1 MHEIHTEVFS
11 MKTSKEKI
19 KTVMDS
25 YARKHGEYHQGI
37 DRIDWIDSM
46 EPFSNEDEAY
56 EYVRKYLFGDY
67 EQVAVPF
74 LRAENVEAQVKGHPR
89 LEASYRKVQ
98 EARQKAYDA
107 RNECLNL
114 ERRFHFGQAKAAYIS
129 CRHCGSKIS
138 RDYLKTNYCP
148 VCHADMRPRSTLDS
162 ISSKKKKAEELEEKA
177 SSLDKELRK
186 KLKSEEMWLVK
197 IEYHV

>member
-1 MHEIHTEVFS
+1 MHEMHTEVFS

-19 KTVMDS
+19 TVKMDS
-25 YARKHGEYHQGI
+25 YARRYGEYHQGI
-37 DRIDWIDSM
+37 GRINWKDGM
-46 EPFSNEDEAY
+46 KPFSNEGEAY
-56 EYVRKYLFGDY
+56 DYICHNLFGDY

-74 LRAENVEAQVKGHPR
+74 LRTENVEAQVKGHPR

-107 RNECLNL
+107 RNECHNL
-114 ERRFHFGQAKAAYIS
+114 EQRFHFGQAKAAYIS

-148 VCHADMRPRSTLDS
+148 VCHADMRPKSTLDA